1 MFIHLMFQYL
11 PSPSRVLSFMDP
23 LLHMGVV
30 IRCAAAYTGAKLDD
44 ELAAK
49 GTLSKEGNP
58 PHNGHKSLYEYVDEV
73 QKAQKQSFFDFE
85 DAVFDDVKDNKVFEE
100 SVAQEKENGKPRLSE
115 SSEITPLAKRTLSVS
130 SISKINYDYLY
141 VYIFQAKKR
150 TLSQSLADTAVVAAG
165 HAFDTVSD
173 WFESPRTPIG
183 VNDKPKLNRA
193 ANLTPQMAAKVQQE
207 VCGFSLLDKC
217 NYLIFK
223 EAREQETN
231 FSSLLK
237 LDLPR
242 DPLISP
248 MYASDELLRK
258 LPPFWFI
265 VSTYISYC
273 LSCLNDQ
280 CFQGCHLDPLLD
292 DTIMFARKVRAA
304 GGHVRRVDL
313 LDYIPHG
320 FLNFTLVSPDCRE
333 GSLLVVSRIG
343 EAFGTVN
350 KQQ

>member
-1 MFIHLMFQYL
+1 M
-11 PSPSRVLSFMDP
+11 
-23 LLHMGVV
+23 
-30 IRCAAAYTGAKLDD
+30 
-44 ELAAK
+44 
-49 GTLSKEGNP
+49 
-58 PHNGHKSLYEYVDEV
+58 
-73 QKAQKQSFFDFE
+73 
-85 DAVFDDVKDNKVFEE
+85 
-100 SVAQEKENGKPRLSE
+100 
-115 SSEITPLAKRTLSVS
+115 
-130 SISKINYDYLY
+130 
-141 VYIFQAKKR
+141 
-150 TLSQSLADTAVVAAG
+150 ADTAVVAAG

-280 CFQGCHLDPLLD
+280 CF
-292 DTIMFARKVRAA
+292 
-304 GGHVRRVDL
+304 
-313 LDYIPHG
+313 
-320 FLNFTLVSPDCRE
+320 
-333 GSLLVVSRIG
+333 
-343 EAFGTVN
+343 
-350 KQQ
+350 